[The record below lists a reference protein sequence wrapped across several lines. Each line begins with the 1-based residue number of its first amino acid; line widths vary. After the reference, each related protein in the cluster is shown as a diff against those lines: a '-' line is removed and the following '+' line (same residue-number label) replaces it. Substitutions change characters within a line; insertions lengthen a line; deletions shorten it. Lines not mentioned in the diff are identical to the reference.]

1 MSFARVATLAGM
13 TTTAPPPPPPG
24 ALSGLKVLE
33 MGALIAGPF
42 CAKLLGEFGADVVKI
57 EPPGQGDPLRK
68 WRYLKDG
75 TSVWWHVQSRNKR
88 SVGVDLRKP
97 EGQAIARE
105 LAARADILVENFR
118 PGTLEGWGMGYEA
131 LARANPGL
139 VMVRI
144 SGYGQT
150 GPYASRP
157 GFGVIGEAMGGL
169 RHVTGTPDRPPS
181 RVGVSIG
188 DTLSA
193 LYGVI
198 GALAALEHRRRTG
211 RGQVVDVA
219 LYESVFSVMESMLP
233 EFDAFGAVRERTGS
247 ILPGIAPTSAYRCS
261 DGSYVL
267 IAANGDSIFRRL
279 CVAMGRDD
287 LAADASLAHND
298 GRAQRQ
304 SWLDGEI
311 EAWTSARTPAEV
323 LDAMERAEV
332 PASRIYSVRDIA
344 ADPQYAARGMIR
356 EIPLPGG
363 GMLKVPGVVPK
374 LSATPGGFTR
384 GGPRLGEHTREV
396 LRELGYGDDAIA
408 ALDARGVIEVAKA

>member
-1 MSFARVATLAGM
+1 MPTTVPSPLA
-13 TTTAPPPPPPG
+13 PG
-24 ALSGLKVLE
+24 ALAGLKVLE

-88 SVGVDLRKP
+88 SVGLDLHKP
-97 EGQAIARE
+97 EARAVARA

-118 PGTLEGWGMGYEA
+118 PGTLEGWGMDYA
-131 LARANPGL
+131 SLARANPGL

-198 GALAALEHRRRTG
+198 GALTALEHRRRTG
-211 RGQVVDVA
+211 MGQVVDVA

-233 EFDAFGAVRERTGS
+233 EFDAFAAVRERTGS
-247 ILPGIAPTSAYRCS
+247 ILPGIAPTSSYRCN

-287 LAADASLAHND
+287 LAGDAALAHND
-298 GRAQRQ
+298 GRAGRQ
-304 SWLDGEI
+304 AWLDGEI
-311 EAWTSARTPAEV
+311 EAWTGVRTPAEV
-323 LDAMERAEV
+323 LAAMERAEV

-356 EIPLPGG
+356 EIPMPGG
-363 GMLKVPGVVPK
+363 GTLKVPGVVPR
-374 LSATPGGFTR
+374 LSATPGGFSR

-396 LRELGYGDDAIA
+396 LRELGYGDDAIDALA
-408 ALDARGVIEVAKA
+408 ASGVVEVAKA

>member
-1 MSFARVATLAGM
+1 MSD
-13 TTTAPPPPPPG
+13 APAPLPAPG
-24 ALSGLKVLE
+24 ALAGLRVLE
-33 MGALIAGPF
+33 LGALIAGPF

-88 SVGVDLRKP
+88 SVGLDLRKP

-105 LAARADILVENFR
+105 LASRADILVENFR
-118 PGTLEGWGMGYEA
+118 PGTLEGWGMDYA
-131 LARANPGL
+131 TLARANPGL

-198 GALAALEHRRRTG
+198 GALTALEHRRRTG
-211 RGQVVDVA
+211 HGQVVDVA
-219 LYESVFSVMESMLP
+219 LHESVFSVMESMLP

-279 CVAMGRDD
+279 AAAMGRDD
-287 LAADASLAHND
+287 LANDASLAHND
-298 GRAQRQ
+298 GRGARQ
-304 SWLDGEI
+304 AWLDGEI
-311 EAWTSARTPAEV
+311 EAWTSARSPSEV
-323 LDAMERAEV
+323 LDAMARAEV
-332 PASRIYSVRDIA
+332 PASRIYTVRDIV

-356 EIPLPGG
+356 EIALAGG
-363 GMLKVPGVVPK
+363 GTLKVPGVVPK
-374 LSATPGGFTR
+374 LSATPGGFAR

-396 LRELGYGDDAIA
+396 LRELGYADDAID
-408 ALDARGVIEVAKA
+408 ALSRRGVIEIAAS